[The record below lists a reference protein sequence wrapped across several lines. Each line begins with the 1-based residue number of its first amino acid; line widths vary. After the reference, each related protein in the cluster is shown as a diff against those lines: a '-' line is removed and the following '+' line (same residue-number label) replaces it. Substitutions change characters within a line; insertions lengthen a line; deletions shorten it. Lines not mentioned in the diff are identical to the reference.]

1 VQPRPIKHAADHTAR
16 NVITALAVALGAVLL
31 GGLGF
36 LAVAAFTV
44 WQRTRRR
51 RRDRDPRRRVLGAWA
66 EALDDLRAAG
76 VPPRPSATALEF
88 AMRHA
93 PAHGAGNA
101 GPALME
107 LARLHTAAMFAL
119 DEPSTADAASAW
131 AQVDTIQDAMRR
143 TVARSTR
150 WRRRIAQ
157 ARSSGT

>member
-1 VQPRPIKHAADHTAR
+1 MKASLIARLVRARVQRRMGHFRAM
-16 NVITALAVALGAVLL
+16 LM
-31 GGLGF
+31 F
-36 LAVAAFTV
+36 LAGSALTV

-51 RRDRDPRRRVLGAWA
+51 RGDHDPRRRVLGAWA

-76 VPPRPSATALEF
+76 VPARPSATALEF

-107 LARLHTAAMFAL
+107 LARLQSAAMFAL
-119 DEPSTADAASAW
+119 DEPSPTDADTAW
-131 AQVDTIQDAMRR
+131 AQVDTIRDAMRR
-143 TVARSTR
+143 TVARSAR